1 MALALHPD
9 EDAMNRN
16 YLLSRT
22 PASSSTWASTSD
34 AQAAVEPLESSV
46 IVEQRAIHCSI
57 RARLLARAGDIDAAL
72 ASIDEAAVL
81 AGPTGLAIVKADVA
95 LDRAHVLL
103 AAGRVEDARASAED
117 ALGRYRT
124 KEHEVGARRAVAL
137 IGSMTHTQS
146 AT

>member
-1 MALALHPD
+1 
-9 EDAMNRN
+9 MNRN
-16 YLLSRT
+16 YMLGTYARILLDLGLDEE
-22 PASSSTWASTSD
+22 AW
-34 AQAAVEPLESSV
+34 AAVEPLESSC
-46 IVEQRAIHCSI
+46 IIEQRATHRSI

-81 AGPTGLAIVKADVA
+81 AAPTGLAIIKADVA

-137 IGSMTHTQS
+137 LGSMTHTQS